1 MSPRLSF
8 TAAVTA
14 LAFSVLPAQ
23 AQSEGEVY
31 SRIEQLHGNA
41 EAFAGPFAALTQAMG
56 EGDAETVADLAE
68 YPLQVN
74 ANGETYDIQNA
85 QDFVDNFDSLVMEE
99 TRRAVARQRYDTLFV
114 NSDGVMLADGAV
126 WMGAVCD
133 DDEMRSVAQS
143 VEASGA
149 STVQGPTTA
158 RIEPVPGNRT

>member
-56 EGDAETVADLAE
+56 EGDAETIADLAE

-85 QDFVDNFDSLVMEE
+85 QDFVDNFESLVMEE

-133 DDEMRSVAQS
+133 DDDCAISHWAI
-143 VEASGA
+143 
-149 STVQGPTTA
+149 TA
-158 RIEPVPGNRT
+158 INN